1 MQDATTLPNRIRE
14 ETDGSSA
21 AGPASCWTLRDSL
34 AEYFVAVVTAVLT
47 LCVFFPGSR
56 FLPVPFNH
64 DDFHA
69 LSGCP
74 GQWDGPWEQDS
85 SASLSGLI
93 AKLRCHAL
101 WPRPVSFNV
110 IWGLGRLGE
119 TPFYVGLLLTVA
131 LLPLLAVHLVLGFF
145 RCRPGPWIV
154 VALTA
159 GVTCGF
165 FLFEQSPFF
174 YRLGGMYTNLTSLL
188 LGFLA
193 IHCFRRHFD
202 GSRLAYAAGAAL
214 VVATAFSKEDMLL
227 FVPMAV
233 SADWWV
239 RRREDAGRMPL
250 AKLVQAFVPMFIAV
264 VLLVAWNRYVV
275 PSPFTNGTSEDYK
288 LSLGPRHLAIQLWH
302 YITATRSSRIMF
314 GALLAASLLGVLRG
328 RGRWASLAMFPLV
341 LSLIGPFC
349 VLPFSHFSEYYS
361 VSWLSL
367 VLAFALVGIGL
378 NCQSWLPHRL
388 SALAW
393 GGPIV
398 VVLALIVGGTN
409 TATARHELAGWLNE
423 QQENSRYAIEQLV
436 RRKGEF
442 AAADT
447 VIVRGVDEGLSPWTR
462 CDGRYLNAKLGR
474 PIRWLVVAHPGS
486 VLDHWMSRFPVQS
499 GSVAMVYEADLAQ
512 FPGAAVLE
520 FDKEFNLTTR
530 SPGRL
535 AAAPVAPSRH

>member
-1 MQDATTLPNRIRE
+1 MPA
-14 ETDGSSA
+14 ETARPCA
-21 AGPASCWTLRDSL
+21 AAPASCWTFRDFV
-34 AEYFVAVVTAVLT
+34 AEYAVAVVAAVLT
-47 LCVFFPGSR
+47 LYVFFPGSE
-56 FLPVPFNH
+56 FLPVPYNH

-69 LSGCP
+69 FSGCP
-74 GQWDGPWEQDS
+74 GPGDCPSEQNT
-85 SASLSGLI
+85 AGGLSGFV
-93 AKLRCHAL
+93 AKLRCHIL
-101 WPRPVSFNV
+101 GPRPVSCNV

-119 TPFYVGLLLTVA
+119 TPYYVGLLLTVA
-131 LLPLLAVHLVLGFF
+131 LLPLLAVHLVLGLF
-145 RCRPGPWIV
+145 RYRPEPWIV

-193 IHCFRRHFD
+193 IHCFRRYFD
-202 GSRLAYAAGAAL
+202 GSRPAYTAGAVLFLA
-214 VVATAFSKEDMLL
+214 AAFSKEDILL
-227 FVPMAV
+227 FVPLAV
-233 SADWWV
+233 TADWWV
-239 RRREDAGRMPL
+239 RRRESAEWMPL
-250 AKLVQAFVPMFIAV
+250 AKLVQALVPMFIAV

-275 PSPFTNGTSEDYK
+275 HSPFTNGTSEDYK
-288 LSLGPRHLAIQLWH
+288 LNLGPRHLAVQFWH
-302 YITATRSSRIMF
+302 YVTATRSARIMF

-328 RGRWASLAMFPLV
+328 RGRWASLAMLPLV
-341 LSLIGPFC
+341 ASLIGPFC

-367 VLAFALVGIGL
+367 VLAFSLVGIGV
-378 NCQSWLPHRL
+378 NCQCWLPRRL

-393 GGPIV
+393 IAPIL
-398 VVLALIVGGTN
+398 VLLVLIVGGISS
-409 TATARHELAGWLNE
+409 ATARHDLAGWLNE
-423 QQENSRYAIEQLV
+423 QQENSRYVIEQLV

-442 AAADT
+442 ATADT
-447 VIVRGVDEGLSPWTR
+447 VVIRGVDEGLSPWVR

-486 VLDHWMSRFPVQS
+486 QLDHWMSRFPVQS

-520 FDKEFNLTTR
+520 FDRDFNLTTR

-535 AAAPVAPSRH
+535 AAVPAAPSRH